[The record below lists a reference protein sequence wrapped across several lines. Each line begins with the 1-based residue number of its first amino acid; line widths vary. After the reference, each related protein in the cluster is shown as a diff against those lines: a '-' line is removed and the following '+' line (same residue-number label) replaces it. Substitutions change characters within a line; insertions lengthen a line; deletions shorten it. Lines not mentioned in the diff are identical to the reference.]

1 MKGFDDPVTIADIK
15 AQTLII
21 RGIRRF
27 WPDLRIVSEETKEFN
42 GDLGFNIQDLNPN
55 LFDEDSLAGGVPATE
70 Q

>member
-42 GDLGFNIQDLNPN
+42 GDLGFNI
-55 LFDEDSLAGGVPATE
+55 
-70 Q
+70 